1 MNFCKEKSLTG
12 CPVKPFCASQI
23 LDRDGLGV
31 FRPRQRH
38 ASDRVEK
45 SVERVTPFRQR
56 EHVSAHDVGEGVVKT
71 PEVLLLRP
79 LGVFGVVPL
88 VENVRQCRLAH
99 RAAAVSLGDEVMR
112 LNVLERA
119 RLVSLDALGVVAP
132 SVEQLSERARKE
144 RRKIAHDELG
154 VTTSDFD
161 LVVEREVIAHER
173 RGTSVDASGKR
184 LVVRVTQADHSP
196 DVGLL

>member
-1 MNFCKEKSLTG
+1 MNFYKEKSLTG
-12 CPVKPFCASQI
+12 CPVKPFCASQN

-31 FRPRQRH
+31 FRPRQRY

-45 SVERVTPFRQR
+45 SVKRIATLGQR

-88 VENVRQCRLAH
+88 VENVRQSGLAH
-99 RAAAVSLGDEVMR
+99 CATAVSLGDEVVR

-132 SVEQLSERARKE
+132 SVEQLSERARKQ
-144 RRKIAHDELG
+144 RRKVAHDELG

-173 RGTSVDASGKR
+173 RRTSIDASGKR